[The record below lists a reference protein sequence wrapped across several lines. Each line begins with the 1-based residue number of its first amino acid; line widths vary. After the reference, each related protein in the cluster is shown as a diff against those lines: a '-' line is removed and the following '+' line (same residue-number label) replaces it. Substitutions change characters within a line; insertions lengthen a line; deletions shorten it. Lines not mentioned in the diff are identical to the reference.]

1 MTMKQLIRLMTMTAL
16 LAAQAG
22 AREPM
27 DPPGKPNEDIY
38 DIIERLAGDE
48 MTLAQRAEY
57 FTHYSPVVR
66 REASKSLMRE
76 GKKAMPLITKA
87 LKSKDKRVIRAG
99 TDALSGPFG
108 VGMVGRGRRELQ
120 AVMTPDIA
128 GAAAPLL
135 AKLLD
140 HDDLYVRDGALL
152 ALSNCGKATVPYLDK
167 VVKMT
172 ANDHWW
178 VRSSASK
185 VIKRV
190 GAPQSDKHAE
200 TMTRKFV
207 AEPYVYP
214 KRRLQEMV
222 IELVKT
228 GGKKTQVLQI
238 VADALPLQKRD
249 YFRYLLLEGLYKLG
263 PDAAGA
269 LGGVEKLMA
278 QEQQALARAPRGERA
293 AIEKEIAYIQKVL
306 DRIKPSKAG
315 KERPRR

>member
-1 MTMKQLIRLMTMTAL
+1 MKQLALIAAVAAL
-16 LAAQAG
+16 LTGMAG
-22 AREPM
+22 AIEPV

-38 DIIERLAGDE
+38 DIIERLAGEE

-57 FTHYSPVVR
+57 FEHYSPVVR

-76 GKKAMPLITKA
+76 GRKAMPLIVKA
-87 LKSKDKRVIRAG
+87 LKSKDRRVIRAG

-108 VGMVGRGRRELQ
+108 VGGVGRGRKELQ
-120 AVMTPDIA
+120 AIMTPDIA

-152 ALSNCGKATVPYLDK
+152 ALSNCGKAAVPYLDK
-167 VVKMT
+167 IVTMT

-190 GAPQSDKHAE
+190 GTPQSDKHAE
-200 TMTRKFV
+200 AMTRTFV

-214 KRRLQEMV
+214 KRRLQEMM
-222 IELVKT
+222 IELVK
-228 GGKKTQVLQI
+228 GGGRSAEVLQI
-238 VADALPLQKRD
+238 IADALGRQKRD

-263 PDAAGA
+263 PDAKAA
-269 LGGVEKLMA
+269 LPAVEKLLES
-278 QEQQALARAPRGERA
+278 EQAALAEAPRGEKTT
-293 AIEKEIAYIQKVL
+293 IEKEIAYLVKVR
-306 DRIKPSKAG
+306 DRINPPA
-315 KERPRR
+315 RPKR

>member
-1 MTMKQLIRLMTMTAL
+1 MKRLILLTTLTAL

-27 DPPGKPNEDIY
+27 DPPSKPNEDIY

-76 GKKAMPLITKA
+76 GKKAMPFITKA
-87 LKSKDKRVIRAG
+87 LQSKDKRVIRAG

-108 VGMVGRGRRELQ
+108 VGGVGRGRKELQ

-140 HDDLYVRDGALL
+140 HKDLYVRDGALL
-152 ALSNCGKATVPYLDK
+152 ALSNCGKAAVPYLEK
-167 VVKMT
+167 IVKMT
-172 ANDHWW
+172 RTAEHWW

-190 GAPQSDKHAE
+190 GAPQSDTYAE
-200 TMTRKFV
+200 TMTRTFV

-228 GGKKTQVLQI
+228 GGKSGQVLQI
-238 VADALPLQKRD
+238 VADALPRQKRD

-263 PDAAGA
+263 SDAAPA
-269 LGGVEKLMA
+269 LPAVEKLLT
-278 QEQQALARAPRGERA
+278 QEQQALAKAPRGERA
-293 AIEKEIAYIQKVL
+293 AIEKEIAYIVKVR
-306 DRIKPSKAG
+306 DRIKPKAA
-315 KERPRR
+315 PTRR